1 MTNQTNQINKQ
12 NELTFEESNEM
23 LLATIEKL
31 NESIEEN
38 NRVMD
43 ELKEVLNMQ
52 H

>member
-1 MTNQTNQINKQ
+1 MTNQTSQQSEQK
-12 NELTFEESNEM
+12 ELTFEESNEM

-43 ELKEVLNMQ
+43 KLKEVLNKQ